1 MGHLKS
7 FPERLRNFTL
17 TYAIFPLYHKILRRP
32 WFPSTEVSSTAA
44 APLNPFNVTPDLKQA
59 VFLQKLETASFT
71 APPPLNPYFLTPP
84 PTVETPSQGPKR
96 KSRRSQFVNYLND
109 SDDAH
114 GKQETGSP

>member
-1 MGHLKS
+1 MQFAPSITKS
-7 FPERLRNFTL
+7 
-17 TYAIFPLYHKILRRP
+17 
-32 WFPSTEVSSTAA
+32 SAA
-44 APLNPFNVTPDLKQA
+44 PGSQAQKFLQPPLNPFNVKPDLKQA
-59 VFLQKLETASFT
+59 VLLQKLETASFT

-96 KSRRSQFVNYLND
+96 KRRRSQFVNYLND